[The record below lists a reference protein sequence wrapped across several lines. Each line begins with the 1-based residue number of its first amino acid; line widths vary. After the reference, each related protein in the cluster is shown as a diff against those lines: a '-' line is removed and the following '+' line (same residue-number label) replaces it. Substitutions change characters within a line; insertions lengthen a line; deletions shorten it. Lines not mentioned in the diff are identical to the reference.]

1 MTPTIRPVLSRRS
14 FLGGITSSAAAAGL
28 ALCTRRSHGA
38 ARAASLLAGEGV
50 VDTTPPLGI
59 EMGGFHRPPS
69 NPRLITGI
77 RQPTSARALVL
88 AGGDTQAAIVSLD
101 MLDVP
106 YDFTSRVQAAVERQT
121 GIQAAHVRVC
131 ATHSH
136 SMPAFQFS
144 HQWGA
149 VPAEYMAS
157 VEKKI
162 VEACRLAKEDLA
174 PAEVSLGK
182 ARAVGGNFNRTT
194 KNFRTDAEF
203 TKESTEDQRWLDT
216 MLHVLRFDRPGGR
229 RSLLWYHFS
238 NHPVCFRDSQAG
250 PDWPG
255 IVATRIAEK
264 HKMTP
269 VFLQGHAGDVN
280 PGDGKIWIGEAEPTA
295 TAVCDALGRAL
306 DEAKPVKVDAL
317 RVAVEPCPLPLDM
330 ALFKSW
336 LEEYRKDPAACKS
349 GPWVDAGFAAAW
361 FESAAKQ
368 DLNQTHLPIT
378 LAAMRLGG
386 VGLVFH
392 PAELYSYYGLAIRRD
407 SPLADTL
414 VVGYTDG
421 TIGYAPDVHAYK
433 AGEYAALVV
442 PKILDYPPFVPTA
455 TQTMTASALGVLA
468 KVAA

>member
-1 MTPTIRPVLSRRS
+1 
-14 FLGGITSSAAAAGL
+14 
-28 ALCTRRSHGA
+28 
-38 ARAASLLAGEGV
+38 
-50 VDTTPPLGI
+50 
-59 EMGGFHRPPS
+59 MGGFHRPPS
-69 NPRLITGI
+69 NLRLITGI
-77 RQPTSARALVL
+77 RQPASARALVL
-88 AGGDTQAAIVSLD
+88 ACGDTQAAIVSLD

-106 YDFTSRVQAAVERQT
+106 YDFTGRVQAEVERQT
-121 GIQAAHVRVC
+121 GIPAAHVRVC

-149 VPAEYMAS
+149 VPGEYMAT

-162 VEACRLAKEDLA
+162 VEACRVAKEDLA
-174 PAEVSLGK
+174 PAEVCLGK

-194 KNFRTDAEF
+194 KNFKTDAEF
-203 TKESTEDQRWLDT
+203 TKDSTEDQRWLDT

-255 IVATRIAEK
+255 MVATRVAEK
-264 HKMTP
+264 QKVMP

-280 PGDGKIWIGEAEPTA
+280 PGDGKIWIGEAEPTT
-295 TAVCDALGRAL
+295 TAVCEALGRAL
-306 DEAKPVKVDAL
+306 DGAKPVKVDAL
-317 RVAVEPCPLPLDM
+317 RVAVEPCGLPLDM
-330 ALFKSW
+330 ALFKTW

-378 LAAMRLGG
+378 LAAMRLGE
-386 VGLVFH
+386 VGLIFH

-421 TIGYAPDVHAYK
+421 TIGYAPDVNAYK
-433 AGEYAALVV
+433 AGEYAAVVV
-442 PKILDYPPFVPTA
+442 PKILDYPPFIPTA
-455 TQTMTASALGVLA
+455 TQTMTASALGLLA
-468 KVAA
+468 KVAG

>member
-1 MTPTIRPVLSRRS
+1 MMSRRS
-14 FLGGITSSAAAAGL
+14 FLVASGAAAAGL
-28 ALCTRRSHGA
+28 ALRIRRSYGA
-38 ARAASLLAGEGV
+38 ASAGGLRVGEGV

-59 EMGGFHRPPS
+59 EMGGFHRPPN
-69 NPRLITGI
+69 NPRLITKI
-77 RQPTSARALVL
+77 RRSSSARALVL
-88 AGGDTQAAIVSLD
+88 ACGDTQAAIVSLD

-106 YDFTSRVQAAVERQT
+106 YDFTGRVQAEVARQT
-121 GIQAAHVRVC
+121 GIPAAHVRVC

-149 VPAEYMAS
+149 VPREYMAS

-174 PAEVSLGK
+174 PAEVHLGK
-182 ARAVGGNFNRTT
+182 ARAKGANFNRTT
-194 KNFRTDAEF
+194 KNFKTDAEF
-203 TKESTEDQRWLDT
+203 TKDSTEDQRWLDT
-216 MLHVLRFDRPGGR
+216 MLHVLRFERSGGR

-255 IVATRIAEK
+255 MVATRVAEK
-264 HKMTP
+264 QKATP

-280 PGDGKIWIGEAEPTA
+280 PGDGKLWIGEAEPT
-295 TAVCDALGRAL
+295 TNAVCDALGRAL
-306 DEAKPVKVDAL
+306 DSIKPVKVDAL
-317 RVAVEPCPLPLDM
+317 RVAVEPCRLPLDM
-330 ALFKSW
+330 ALFKTW
-336 LEEYRKDPAACKS
+336 LEQYRKDPAACKS

-361 FESAAKQ
+361 FASAAKQ

-378 LAAMRLGG
+378 LAAIRLGA

-414 VVGYTDG
+414 VVGYADG
-421 TIGYAPDVHAYK
+421 TIGYGPDVNAYK
-433 AGEYAALVV
+433 AGEYAAVVV

-455 TQTMTASALGVLA
+455 TQTMAAAAVGLL
-468 KVAA
+468 KNVAG